1 MRPGSVRSRLLLA
14 ALLPVT
20 LLAVLMA
27 VVFVTVRV
35 IDLEELHDQ
44 QFRSLA
50 RQLATASEYGLFS
63 GNIVQLEVIAKGALL
78 EADVQAVTIL
88 DAQSRRVIVVGKSS
102 FLTHPT
108 AGVRESL
115 HLDNASGIDRVLQ
128 PVMETQVKLDDLFAL
143 DQGEDMR
150 VPQVLGHVVIEFSH
164 RSMHQRARNMVL
176 VSGMVA
182 LGGLLFGYFLA
193 LLLGRGLIR
202 PIDRVSDMIARIAS
216 GDLSARGEV
225 LPHDPLRN
233 VQQGL
238 NQMAERLES
247 GRDELDQRIA
257 TATLALRQKKEE
269 AEAATLAKSR
279 FLAAASHD
287 LRQPT
292 QALGLFVARLAQLS
306 HPAST
311 RQLVGHLEAS
321 VQALQDLLDG
331 LLDLSRLDANAV
343 QVQLR
348 PFALAD
354 IFDPI
359 RVSLTSVAADKGV
372 RLRVRPTEVWVMSD
386 PALLQRIVLN
396 LASNAVRYTEKGGVL
411 VACRLTGGG
420 QQVRIEV
427 WDSGV
432 GIAPE
437 HHEAIFT
444 EFYQIGNRERDR
456 SKGMGLGLN
465 IVERTARLLG
475 HKLQMG
481 SRLGRGTRFCLEV
494 PLVAPGTAAA
504 QPVQPENR
512 TFDDLGGIL
521 VLVIEDD
528 ALAREGM
535 VSLLE
540 SWDCNV
546 WVADGLSAALRGL
559 NAGLVPGLIVSDYR
573 LRGGENGIDT
583 ISAVRLA
590 CGRAV
595 PACLISGDT
604 DPTVIRQAN
613 AAGLTLLHKPV
624 RPAKLRS
631 LVRRLADLRVQGG
644 GVDLM

>member
-1 MRPGSVRSRLLLA
+1 M
-14 ALLPVT
+14 T
-20 LLAVLMA
+20 LLSVLMA
-27 VVFVTVRV
+27 GVFVTVRV

-63 GNIVQLEVIAKGALL
+63 GNMAQLEVIAKGALL

-88 DAQSRRVIVVGKSS
+88 DAQSRRVILVGKSS
-102 FLTHPT
+102 YLTHPT

-128 PVMETQVKLDDLFAL
+128 PVMETQVKLDDLFEL

-164 RSMHQRARNMVL
+164 GSMRQRARNMVL
-176 VSGMVA
+176 VSGIVA

-202 PIDRVSDMIARIAS
+202 PIDRVSDLIARIAS

-225 LPHDPLRN
+225 LPNDPLRD

-238 NQMAERLES
+238 NHMAERLES

-257 TATLALRQKKEE
+257 AATLALRLRTDE

-279 FLAAASHD
+279 FLTAASHD
-287 LRQPT
+287 LRQPA
-292 QALGLFVARLAQLS
+292 QALGLFVARLSQLP
-306 HPAST
+306 HPEST

-331 LLDLSRLDANAV
+331 LLDLSRLDADAV

-348 PFALAD
+348 PFALTD
-354 IFDPI
+354 VFNPI
-359 RVSLTSVAADKGV
+359 RVGMTPVAADKGL
-372 RLRVRPTEVWVMSD
+372 RLHLRPTDAWVMSD
-386 PALLQRIVLN
+386 LALLHRIVLN
-396 LASNAVRYTEKGGVL
+396 LVSNAVRYTERGGVL
-411 VACRLTGGG
+411 VACRLIAGG
-420 QQVRIEV
+420 QRARIEV

-432 GIAPE
+432 GIAPA
-437 HHEAIFT
+437 HQEAIFT

-456 SKGMGLGLN
+456 GKGMGLGLN

-475 HKLQMG
+475 YKIRIC
-481 SRLGRGTRFCLEV
+481 SRLGRGTRFSLEL
-494 PLVAPGTAAA
+494 PLVSPALAA
-504 QPVQPENR
+504 QQFVESQSQ
-512 TFDDLGGIL
+512 TFDDLDGLL
-521 VLVIEDD
+521 VLVVEDD
-528 ALAREGM
+528 ALAREGLAR
-535 VSLLE
+535 LLE
-540 SWDCNV
+540 SWGCKV
-546 WVADGLSAALRGL
+546 CVADGLSTTLQEVS
-559 NAGLVPGLIVSDYR
+559 AGFVPDVIVSDYR

-583 ISAVRLA
+583 INAVRAA
-590 CGRAV
+590 CGQPIA
-595 PACLISGDT
+595 ACLISGDT
-604 DPTVIRQAN
+604 DPTLMQDAK
-613 AAGLTLLHKPV
+613 AAGLALLHKPV

-631 LVRRLADLRVQGG
+631 LLRGLARSRTQSD